1 MLNWQDIALAC
12 RRANA
17 AYIEDDDAS
26 RSAFAKLGDTWIGQ
40 YQDSSHQACLS
51 VDAHGQT
58 WLSIS
63 GTRAS
68 DLQLGDVRRD
78 VMLEPVAIKG
88 GHVTEG
94 AADGMQH
101 VFDWALATVPAGS
114 ALNLTGH
121 SLGSVSVQLAPAF
134 MPVERIGKLYGFAA
148 PKFIAADFFAT
159 YAAVFKRLT
168 AVVNANDAWSSWPW
182 IDPRWQARAPVT
194 TVWLKDDQ
202 GRFEMLS
209 SGNRWP
215 GGMDFGD
222 HDIDNYQKRIDKIAA
237 ADLEPEAA

>member
-1 MLNWQDIALAC
+1 MDWAALALSC

-17 AYIEDDDAS
+17 AYIENDDDAKA
-26 RSAFAKLGDTWIGQ
+26 AFAKLGDTWIGQ

-51 VDAHGQT
+51 VDAHEQT

-78 VMLEPVAIKG
+78 VMLKSVAIKG

-101 VFDWALATVPAGS
+101 VFDWALSTAPVGAS
-114 ALNLTGH
+114 INLTGH
-121 SLGSVSVQLAPAF
+121 SLGAVSVTLAPAY
-134 MPVERIGKLYGFAA
+134 MPLERIGTITSLAA

-159 YAAVFKRLT
+159 YAALFKRLT
-168 AVVNANDAWSSWPW
+168 AVVNANDAWASWPW
-182 IDPRWQARAPVT
+182 IDPLWQVRAPVP

-222 HDIDNYQKRIDKIAA
+222 HDIDEYQRRIDKISA